1 LKKTFWSGPAILVTI
16 LVIWLYPKRPTEDVY
31 YTIPAGASVL
41 TVQNDLF
48 KMGFESVY
56 GVFFLR
62 LLMTH
67 QLKNIRAGEYLF
79 EEGISPL
86 DIFTKVTKGASIV
99 HRLLIPEGLTSFQIV
114 QLINKAPHL
123 KGMLHDIPQ
132 EGSLFPTTL
141 NYNKGQERTEIVG
154 RLQKLMEQKLEELCN
169 GFQHRHLSSPND
181 VLIMASI
188 VERESRM
195 SEERRKIAGVF
206 LNRLEHGMR
215 LQADPCVIYAATKG
229 RTAGGYRLRKSDM
242 SIDSPYNVYK
252 YYGLPPTPICCPSE
266 ESIRAVMAPSPSDS
280 LFFVVTGFGGHR
292 FSKHYKEHCKNIR
305 LWRQGCKII
314 PQIKSI

>member
-1 LKKTFWSGPAILVTI
+1 MKKFFWIASAIFLTV
-16 LVIWLYPKRPTEDVY
+16 LVIWLYPKRPVEDVY
-31 YTIPAGASVL
+31 YTIPQGASIFK
-41 TVQNDLF
+41 VQNDLF

-56 GVFFLR
+56 GVFSLR

-86 DIFTKVTKGASIV
+86 DVFTKVTKGASIV
-99 HRLLIPEGLTSFQIV
+99 HRLSVPEGLTSFQIV

-123 KGMLHDIPQ
+123 KGMIHDIPQ

-141 NYNKGQERTEIVG
+141 NYNKGQERAEIVA
-154 RLQKLMEQKLEELCN
+154 RLQKLMTQKLEELCD
-169 GFQHRHLSSPND
+169 GFEHRHLGTSND

-188 VERESRM
+188 VERESRV
-195 SEERRKIAGVF
+195 STERPKIAGVF
-206 LNRLEHGMR
+206 LNRLERGMR
-215 LQADPCVIYAATKG
+215 LQADPCIIYAVTKG

-242 SIDSPYNVYK
+242 SVDSPYNVYK

-266 ESIRAVMAPSPSDS
+266 ESIRAVIEPCASDS

-292 FSKHYKEHCKNIR
+292 FSKYYKEHCKNIR
-305 LWRQGCKII
+305 LWRQGCKSK
-314 PQIKSI
+314 IKSI